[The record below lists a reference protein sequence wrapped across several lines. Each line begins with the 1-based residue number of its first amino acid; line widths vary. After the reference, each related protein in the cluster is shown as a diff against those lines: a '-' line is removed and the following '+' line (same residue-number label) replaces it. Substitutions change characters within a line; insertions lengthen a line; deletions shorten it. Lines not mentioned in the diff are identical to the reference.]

1 MTPLDLEERIRQV
14 EQKQA
19 TLMAQM
25 DEVRHQITVLGALP
39 VQFAELANSVLN
51 LKDDIGEISATLR
64 RRDEDAT
71 DERKS
76 VRIAL
81 LGLTGVI
88 IAALIA
94 AAATIIAAHGG

>member
-51 LKDDIGEISATLR
+51 LKDDIQEISSTLR